1 MHGITVLHGRGLTQ
15 AHTNLTVLIGSFNM
29 QDLKFTTCGD
39 YMNKPI
45 ERIGFACKYMHPDQT
60 QKKKLLEEIQRPLNT
75 RSTTVQW
82 LNRQTRDVAEE
93 RLWDIMVHNIQSY
106 YNLIE
111 YVGSLPH
118 ELRMVRLGSDVLPVY
133 TQSDWRYYWQLPS
146 VVSYCEKHFAR
157 VGALAKE
164 LDVRLSMHPGQ
175 FTVLASDNPDI
186 VDRSIEEFE
195 YHTDVI
201 RYMGYGQSFQDFK
214 CNVHISGR
222 KGPQGIIDALK
233 RLSPE
238 ARNTITIEND
248 ENKWGLEHSLELVDH
263 CALVL
268 DIHHHLCRENEYILP
283 TDDRFARV
291 IDSWRGVR
299 PAIHYSY
306 SRAELVGHID
316 PYTLPDFPT
325 LLEQGYKKAKLRAH
339 SDYYPNHAANDW
351 ALSFLPY
358 TDIMC
363 ESKMKNLASID
374 LYKYYKGK
382 DNELF
387 KSNVR
392 KKKSNPEP
400 VII

>member
-1 MHGITVLHGRGLTQ
+1 M
-15 AHTNLTVLIGSFNM
+15 
-29 QDLKFTTCGD
+29 DLKFTTAGD
-39 YMNKPI
+39 FMKAQTK
-45 ERIGFACKYMHPDQT
+45 RIGFACKYMHPDQT

-133 TQSDWRYYWQLPS
+133 TQLDWSYYWKLPA
-146 VVSYCEKHFAR
+146 VVAYCEKHFAR
-157 VGALAKE
+157 VGELARR

-175 FTVLASDNPDI
+175 FTVLASDNDDI

-201 RYMGYGQSFQDFK
+201 RYMGYGKQFQDFK

-248 ENKWGLEHSLELVDH
+248 ENKWGLEHSLELADH

-268 DIHHHLCRENEYILP
+268 DIHHHWCREGEYIQP

-306 SRAELVGHID
+306 SRDEA
-316 PYTLPDFPT
+316 LPEGFTHNSMLHFPD
-325 LLEQGYKKAKLRAH
+325 LLELGHKKAKLRAH
-339 SDYYPNHAANDW
+339 SDFYPNQLVNDW

-358 TDIMC
+358 ADIMC

-387 KSNVR
+387 ESNVR
-392 KKKSNPEP
+392 KKKSNPDP

>member
-1 MHGITVLHGRGLTQ
+1 MSHDQSIQ
-15 AHTNLTVLIGSFNM
+15 
-29 QDLKFTTCGD
+29 
-39 YMNKPI
+39 
-45 ERIGFACKYMHPDQT
+45 RIGFACKYMHPDQS

-82 LNRQTRDVAEE
+82 LNRQTKAEAE
-93 RLWDIMVHNIQSY
+93 QRLWELMEHNIQSY

-133 TQSDWRYYWQLPS
+133 TQRDWCYYWKLPD
-146 VVSYCEKHFAR
+146 VVAYCEKHFAR
-157 VGALAKE
+157 VGALARS

-175 FTVLASDNPDI
+175 FTVLASDNDDI

-201 RYMGYGQSFQDFK
+201 RWMGYGQTFQDFK

-248 ENKWGLEHSLELVDH
+248 ENKWGLDSSLELANH

-268 DIHHHLCRENEYILP
+268 DIHHHWCREGEYIRP

-291 IDSWRGVR
+291 IDSWRGNR

-306 SRAELVGHID
+306 SRSDWVEHYD
-316 PYTLPDFPT
+316 NELPDMSV
-325 LLEQGYKKAKLRAH
+325 LLESGTKKAKLRAH
-339 SDYYPNHAANDW
+339 SDWYPNRAANNW
-351 ALSFLPY
+351 ALEFLEY
-358 TDIMC
+358 SDIMC
-363 ESKMKNLASID
+363 ESKMKNLASIE
-374 LYKYYKGK
+374 LYKYNMEKN
-382 DNELF
+382 NELF
-387 KSNVR
+387 ESNVR
-392 KKKSNPEP
+392 TQSQPDP
-400 VII
+400 III